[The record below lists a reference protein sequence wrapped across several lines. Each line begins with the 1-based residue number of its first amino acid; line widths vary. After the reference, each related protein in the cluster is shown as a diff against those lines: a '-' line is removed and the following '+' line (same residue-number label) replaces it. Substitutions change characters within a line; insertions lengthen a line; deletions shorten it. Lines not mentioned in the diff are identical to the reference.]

1 MYFDKNFPVIPHDS
15 VGQGTFKD
23 VTNLLRRVALNT
35 KVKTNTL
42 LYDTYDVKE
51 GETPESIAHKL
62 YGNAELH
69 WVVLIVND
77 ITDRYHQ
84 WPMTYAQFLQYVND
98 KYDDVNAAHHYEIA
112 QTSGDDNT
120 KIEVYANSALYTG
133 DNDFYGT
140 ATTITNLEYEENLQD
155 ERRKIKLLDP
165 SFVNQFV
172 SEFELL
178 MKESILYCLD
188 YNMLGNILL
197 MP

>member
-1 MYFDKNFPVIPHDS
+1 MYFDKNFPVIPYDS

-42 LYDTYDVKE
+42 HYDTYDVKE

-84 WPMTYAQFLQYVND
+84 WPMNYAQFLQYVND
-98 KYDDVNAAHHYEIA
+98 KYDDVNAVHHYEIT
-112 QTSGDDNT
+112 QSSGDTTT

-133 DNDFYGT
+133 DTDFYGT
-140 ATTITNLEYEENLQD
+140 ATAITNFEYEENLQD
-155 ERRKIKLLDP
+155 ERRKIRLLDP
-165 SFVNQFV
+165 VYLQQFV
-172 SEFELL
+172 KEYEKL
-178 MKESILYCLD
+178 MKESI
-188 YNMLGNILL
+188 I
-197 MP
+197 